1 MNTGESLILTNRSA
15 SITDNAAKFL
25 VIQKNHVVGSWILKI
40 HCENLWL
47 LIGMFR
53 ELKLLAFLH
62 LGLL

>member
-1 MNTGESLILTNRSA
+1 MVHV
-15 SITDNAAKFL
+15 FL
-25 VIQKNHVVGSWILKI
+25 SGGKDIHRVPYVYHVVGSWILKI